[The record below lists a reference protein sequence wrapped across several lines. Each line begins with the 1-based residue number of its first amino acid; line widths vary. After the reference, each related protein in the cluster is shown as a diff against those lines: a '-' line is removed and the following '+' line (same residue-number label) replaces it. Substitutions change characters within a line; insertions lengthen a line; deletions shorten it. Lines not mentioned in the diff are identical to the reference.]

1 MKFLNDQ
8 EMLEL
13 AREERN
19 RYKREWY
26 EKNKARVREYN
37 RNYRRENADRIKQN
51 EIKRLAK
58 KALER
63 RESAEN

>member
-1 MKFLNDQ
+1 MNDQ

-13 AREERN
+13 ARGERN

-26 EKNKARVREYN
+26 AKNKERVREYN
-37 RNYRRENADRIKQN
+37 RNYRRENADRIKRN
-51 EIKRLAK
+51 ETKRLAK